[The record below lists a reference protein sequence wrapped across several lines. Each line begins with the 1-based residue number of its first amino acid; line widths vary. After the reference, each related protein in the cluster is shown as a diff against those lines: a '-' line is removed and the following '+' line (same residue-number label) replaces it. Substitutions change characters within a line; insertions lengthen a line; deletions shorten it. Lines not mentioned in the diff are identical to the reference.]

1 MPIKELVNG
10 FNCYFKA
17 NRVIFKYG
25 LWPYISVPGVMSICY
40 VILLVIIG
48 IFFFS
53 DISVYINQNYI
64 PGFLQSKIMEII
76 VKIILWLFMILAGY
90 ISYKEVILILFAP
103 VLGYLS
109 ERVEVLIYNNTPPPF
124 IIKNLIEDIIRSLT
138 LSMRNLVFMLPL
150 TIAAWFVAFI
160 PVIGTI
166 ISPVLLI
173 IIQSYYGG
181 AGLVDYTLERKRYS
195 VRESIEFAQS
205 NRGRITGVGMGFV
218 FLLMIP
224 IFGWFAA
231 PGYGTVAATLAA
243 LEKINENDQELENL

>member
-1 MPIKELVNG
+1 M
-10 FNCYFKA
+10 
-17 NRVIFKYG
+17 
-25 LWPYISVPGVMSICY
+25 
-40 VILLVIIG
+40 LLVIIG

-64 PGFLQSKIMEII
+64 PGFLQGKVMEII
-76 VKIILWLFMILAGY
+76 VKIILWLFMLLAGY
-90 ISYKEVILILFAP
+90 ISYKEVVLILFAP

-109 ERVEVLIYNNTPPPF
+109 ERVEILIYNNTPPPF
-124 IIKNLIEDIIRSLT
+124 IIKNLIADIIRSLT
-138 LSMRNLVFMLPL
+138 LSMRNIIFMLPL

-173 IIQSYYGG
+173 TIQSYYGG
-181 AGLVDYTLERKRYS
+181 SGLVDYTLERNRYS
-195 VRESIEFAQS
+195 VRESIEFARS

-218 FLLMIP
+218 VLLMIP

-231 PGYGTVAATLAA
+231 PGYGTVAATLAT
-243 LEKINENDQELENL
+243 LEKINGDAPELRNL